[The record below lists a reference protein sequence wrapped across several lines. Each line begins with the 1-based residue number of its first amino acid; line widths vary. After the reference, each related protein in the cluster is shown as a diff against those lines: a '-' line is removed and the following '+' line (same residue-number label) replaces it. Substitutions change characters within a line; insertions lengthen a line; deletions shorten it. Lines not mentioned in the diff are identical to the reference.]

1 MKQQNVFQAKDGGTI
16 NVYQQSNPLDVTG
29 KKTESQNVKL
39 TPELKEWANE
49 MAETIAEAK
58 GDSRYGTSTFICE
71 AIKFYRHFFSN
82 RRKLVKYRESVNA
95 LLNTLP

>member
-1 MKQQNVFQAKDGGTI
+1 MQQQNVFQAQNGGVI
-16 NVYQQSNPLDVTG
+16 HVHQDNPLDVVG

-39 TPELKEWANE
+39 TPDLKEWANE
-49 MAETIAEAK
+49 MAESISEAK
-58 GDSRYGTSTFICE
+58 GDPRYGTSTFICE

-82 RRKLVKYRESVNA
+82 RRKLVKYKDSVNA